1 MYLQNIFNKQS
12 LSYIYLQGKHLN
24 KHLHCVKKMRRSGI
38 LQQDLTQ
45 LAAGGTSEH
54 YISGK
59 DGAYNFFG

>member
-1 MYLQNIFNKQS
+1 
-12 LSYIYLQGKHLN
+12 
-24 KHLHCVKKMRRSGI
+24 MRRAGI

-45 LAAGGTSEH
+45 LAPGGTSEH